1 MYFHLCI
8 YKKYTK
14 SICMLKRTNRQ
25 MSVKSFY
32 YIIKVL
38 INTKVEVRIL
48 VEDLNVYIE
57 MVEYIYCIVYLVFG
71 MWGINVEGLSH

>member
-1 MYFHLCI
+1 
-8 YKKYTK
+8 
-14 SICMLKRTNRQ
+14 MLKRTNRQ

-38 INTKVEVRIL
+38 IITKVEVRIL